1 MWNWM
6 AFLCLPGAA
15 GVLVALSVV
24 DLKVRLL
31 PDKLVFSFALLGV
44 IFHFTTHFQ
53 YLSPAGM
60 GFGFLL
66 GAGILYVIR
75 LVANRIY
82 GRDALGLG
90 DVKLMGA
97 AGLWL
102 GPDMVLM
109 ALTAGATAG
118 MIHGLGVGIYQ
129 ARKTRTPLRLSALEV
144 PAGPGFAIGIALV
157 GLYQF
162 VVLAGGSPWPGR

>member
-1 MWNWM
+1 M
-6 AFLCLPGAA
+6 AFLCLLGAA
-15 GVLVALSVV
+15 GLLVALSIV
-24 DLKVRLL
+24 DLRVRLL

-44 IFHFTTHFQ
+44 VFHFTNHFQ

-66 GAGILYVIR
+66 GAGILYAIR
-75 LVANRIY
+75 MAANRIY
-82 GRDALGLG
+82 ERDALGLG

-102 GPDMVLM
+102 GPDMVLI
-109 ALTAGATAG
+109 ALTAGAMAG
-118 MIHGLGVGIYQ
+118 MIHGLGVGMHQ
-129 ARKTRTPLRLSALEV
+129 ARKTRTPLCLSALEV
-144 PAGPGFAIGIALV
+144 PAGPGFAIGIALA

-162 VVLAGGSPWPGR
+162 MLLTGGLPWPDR